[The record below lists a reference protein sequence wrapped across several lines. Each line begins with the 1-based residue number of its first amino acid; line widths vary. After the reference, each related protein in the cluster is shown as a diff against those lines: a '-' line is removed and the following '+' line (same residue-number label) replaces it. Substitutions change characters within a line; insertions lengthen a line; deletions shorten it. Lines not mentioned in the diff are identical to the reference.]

1 MCDSATKAHLAS
13 RTVSE
18 KQQLLLL
25 NENFVL
31 SRDGKPTI
39 PLQDQRPDGGEP
51 IFTANTIDR

>member
-1 MCDSATKAHLAS
+1 MCEAHLAY

-39 PLQDQRPDGGEP
+39 PLQDQRPDGGKP